1 MKHIPQ
7 CRSRSRQ
14 RTIYFEK
21 KDTGSITDDKIKA
34 DDKLR
39 RATVKQTKAENKF
52 YFEVFELKFY

>member
-1 MKHIPQ
+1 MKHMPQ

-39 RATVKQTKAENKF
+39 REANKSG
-52 YFEVFELKFY
+52 K